1 MRGLRL
7 ARQDELE
14 KIFARYAE
22 HAAWM
27 REIGIYQWNDTDY
40 LSAYPL
46 DYYADMQ
53 RRGKSNFARG
63 REACKGAGHGG
74 DAAGLHRRERAAL
87 KRPYG
92 IPGRTKA
99 RRFAS
104 GSVCQKTS

>member
-7 ARQDELE
+7 ARQDALE
-14 KIFARYAE
+14 EIFALYAA

-27 REIGIYQWNDTDY
+27 REVGIYQWSDTDY

-74 DAAGLHRRERAAL
+74 DTPGLR
-87 KRPYG
+87 
-92 IPGRTKA
+92 GR
-99 RRFAS
+99 
-104 GSVCQKTS
+104 